1 MPTKTR
7 TAVANRRTRRKS
19 LLAQERQPGS
29 SHLLWAGESDNLLDD
44 ASNAAP
50 TYQEAA
56 SCEDLRAPSMVADS
70 LRQIDWAF
78 TADDTSYLTHDV
90 HPYPAKFVPQIPGNL
105 IARLSLRGEL
115 VLDLFGG
122 SGTTAL
128 EAVRLGRR
136 AVSLDANPLAGLI
149 GQVKTT
155 RIDKTA
161 ITDLHALRTSLK
173 AHLTILPADPSRTV
187 TKYAQYVPDIP
198 NRDKWFPDS
207 SCGELALIRS
217 CMDHTESSAAK
228 DIALLAMSRVVLKV
242 SFQDS
247 ETRYASRPRA
257 IPVGETLR
265 RYLAELDAVANRV
278 IKTVPD
284 LRYGVVQFI
293 TADARHLDSTQ
304 LSDESVDLV
313 VTSPPYGNAF
323 DYHLYHRFRLL
334 WLGHSPKALA
344 DVEIGSHLR
353 HQRSADGFDAYLAD
367 MQPCIA
373 AIARVLKPGRYAALV
388 VGDAIYKGKTYAG
401 AESVSKLGE
410 AAGLENVSIIS
421 RPIHRTKRSVIAA
434 GRRASAEK
442 LLVLHKP
449 AKTRILVLQPP
460 PYKLWAYEVALRKR
474 ETAGLL
480 GLKPTGNGGNLRVEV
495 DPYRALA
502 VSRLTFT
509 HAVVGDGGFRQQTW
523 QAILENGLAHVKAAR
538 KDPKYVTHGLHPYK
552 GKFYPQLAKGL
563 INVTGLR
570 SGAIVFDPF
579 CGSGTTLLEC
589 YLNGLRPYGC
599 DMHPLAA
606 KIASAKI
613 GILEANPDILT
624 EAVSALLAK
633 LESAPSDMPY
643 GVDEFKAETVEE
655 IGSWF
660 AKPIIAKLNWLLRAL
675 RSVSAGAIR
684 DFLEVVFSSIIR
696 DVSQQD
702 PCDLRIRRRKE
713 PLCDADVLGMFRSA
727 LDTQYQRIERFWSVR
742 GYCPYQFF
750 AGSVCEGDSR
760 NVDTV
765 RRLNLQDGTV
775 DFILTSP
782 PYATAL
788 PYIDT
793 DRLSLLVLMGMDS
806 GKRRPIEEGLT
817 GSREI
822 RRSDRSKLEEELHGE
837 VALPDEIV
845 RFLRSL
851 YEKNS
856 KNGVGFRRRNM
867 PALLLRFFK
876 DMNAVLTN
884 CSRLLKPGGEAM
896 IVLGDSCTTVDGEQW
911 VIPTTRYVESL
922 GVLAG
927 LEPVEHIPITVT
939 TDNHKHVK
947 NAITE
952 NVVIR
957 MRRSADKS
965 MRG

>member
-1 MPTKTR
+1 MP
-7 TAVANRRTRRKS
+7 S
-19 LLAQERQPGS
+19 GFQSGS
-29 SHLLWAGESDNLLDD
+29 SHLIWIGESDSVLDSAND
-44 ASNAAP
+44 TVP
-50 TYQEAA
+50 TYREIP
-56 SCEDLRAPSMVADS
+56 SSEDLRDSCRVAEG

-115 VLDLFGG
+115 VLDPFGG

-136 AVSLDANPLAGLI
+136 AVSIDANPLAALI

-155 RIDKTA
+155 RIDKAA
-161 ITDLHALRTSLK
+161 ITDLHAIRTSLK
-173 AHLTILPADPSRTV
+173 AHLTILPADPSWTV
-187 TKYAQYVPDIP
+187 KKYAQYIPDIP

-217 CMDHTESSAAK
+217 CMEHTESPAAK
-228 DIALLAMSRVVLKV
+228 NIALLAMSRTVLKV

-247 ETRYASRPRA
+247 ETRYASRPRE
-257 IPVGETLR
+257 IPVGETIR
-265 RYLAELDAVANRV
+265 KYLVELDAVADRV
-278 IKTVPD
+278 IKTIPE
-284 LRYGVVQFI
+284 LRYGVVQFL
-293 TADARHLDSTQ
+293 TADARHLDGTQ
-304 LSDESVDLV
+304 MSDESVDLV

-334 WLGHSPKALA
+334 WLGHSPKSLA

-353 HQRSADGFDAYLAD
+353 HQRSADGFEAYLSD
-367 MQPCIA
+367 MRPCIA
-373 AIARVLKPGRYAALV
+373 AIVRLLKPGRYAALV
-388 VGDAIYKGKTYAG
+388 IGDAIYDGKTYQG
-401 AESVSKLGE
+401 AESVAELGE
-410 AAGLENVSIIS
+410 AAGLEKVCIIS
-421 RPIHRTKRSVIAA
+421 RPIHRTKRSIIAA
-434 GRRASAEK
+434 GRRASDEK
-442 LLVLHKP
+442 LLVLRKP
-449 AKTRILVLQPP
+449 PRTRTLILQPP
-460 PYKLWAYEVALRKR
+460 PYKLWTYEVGLRKR

-480 GLKPTGNGGNLRVEV
+480 GLQPTGNGGNLRVEV
-495 DPYRALA
+495 DPYRAMG

-509 HAVVGDGGFRQQTW
+509 HAVVGDGGYRQQTW
-523 QAILENGLAHVKAAR
+523 QAILENGLAYVKAAR

-563 INVTGLR
+563 INAAGLP
-570 SGAIVFDPF
+570 SGSVVLDPF

-613 GILEANPDILT
+613 GILEANPDVLT
-624 EAVSALLAK
+624 EAVSALQAK
-633 LESAPSDMPY
+633 MEAAPADIPF
-643 GVDEFKAETVEE
+643 GVDEFKEQTTEE
-655 IGSWF
+655 IESWF
-660 AKPIIAKLNWLLRAL
+660 AKPVIAKLNWLLRAL
-675 RSVSAGAIR
+675 RSVSAGATR
-684 DFLEVVFSSIIR
+684 DFLEVVLSSIIR

-702 PCDLRIRRRKE
+702 PSDLRIRRRKK
-713 PLCDADVLGMFRSA
+713 PLADADVLGMFRSA
-727 LDTQYQRIERFWSVR
+727 LEIQFQRIERFWSIR
-742 GYCPYQFF
+742 GHCPYQFF
-750 AGSVCEGDSR
+750 AGAVCEGDSR
-760 NVDTV
+760 NIDTV

-793 DRLSLLVLMGMDS
+793 DRLSLLVLLGMDN
-806 GKRRPIEEGLT
+806 GKRRPVEEGLT

-822 RRSDRSKLEEELHGE
+822 RRSDRSRLEEELIGHVELPEE
-837 VALPDEIV
+837 VA

-856 KNGVGFRRRNM
+856 RDGVGFRRRNM

-876 DMNAVLTN
+876 DMKAVLAN
-884 CSRLLKPGGEAM
+884 CARLLKPGGEAM
-896 IVLGDSCTTVDGEQW
+896 IVLGDSCTMVDGEQW
-911 VIPTTRYVESL
+911 VIPTTRYVESI
-922 GVLAG
+922 GVLVG
-927 LEPVEHIPITVT
+927 LERIEQIPITVT

-952 NVVIR
+952 NAVIR
-957 MRRSADKS
+957 MKRPIASP
-965 MRG
+965 